1 MTAGV
6 KAPTHKPG
14 FAVRYAIVTTND
26 IPQNYLET
34 RVNTKLLNIRHCL
47 LLLVA
52 LVLSGCGGSSEPE
65 QAVQEE
71 PAAAEEA
78 PMSHDLASLLA
89 SDSRSEA
96 DRARDAGRKPADVI
110 AFLGI
115 EPGMNVIDIFAAGG
129 YYTEVLSLAVGP
141 DGHVAAQNPAFI
153 LEMREGV
160 NDKALNERLAEDRLA
175 NVSRLDKE
183 LADISAAD
191 GPFDAGMTALNF
203 HDIYNNYGEEGA
215 LGFLTAIF
223 ETLRPG
229 GVFGIIDHAGAADND
244 NKALHRVQKADVIR
258 IAEAAGFVVEGDS
271 GILQMHDDD
280 MTQGVFAE
288 GIRGKTT
295 RFLLK
300 LRKPGG

>member
-1 MTAGV
+1 MN
-6 KAPTHKPG
+6 
-14 FAVRYAIVTTND
+14 TNL
-26 IPQNYLET
+26 Y
-34 RVNTKLLNIRHCL
+34 RMRHFL
-47 LLLVA
+47 LLLAA
-52 LVLSGCGGSSEPE
+52 LIFAACSGGSEPE

-71 PAAAEEA
+71 APTVTEA
-78 PMSHDLASLLA
+78 PVADDLASLLV
-89 SDSRSEA
+89 SDSRAEA
-96 DRARDAGRKPADVI
+96 DRARDAGRKPAEVI

-153 LEMREGV
+153 LAMRDGA
-160 NDKALNERLAEDRLA
+160 NDKALNERLAGDRLA

-183 LADISAAD
+183 LAEISAAD

-203 HDIYNNYGEEGA
+203 HDIYNNGGDEGA
-215 LGFLTAIF
+215 TGFLTTIYAA
-223 ETLRPG
+223 LKPG
-229 GVFGIIDHAGAADND
+229 GVFGIIDHAGAEGND
-244 NKALHRVQKADVIR
+244 NKALHRVQKADAIR

-271 GILQMHDDD
+271 GILSMHDDD
-280 MTQGVFAE
+280 MTEAVFAE
-288 GIRGKTT
+288 GVRGKTT